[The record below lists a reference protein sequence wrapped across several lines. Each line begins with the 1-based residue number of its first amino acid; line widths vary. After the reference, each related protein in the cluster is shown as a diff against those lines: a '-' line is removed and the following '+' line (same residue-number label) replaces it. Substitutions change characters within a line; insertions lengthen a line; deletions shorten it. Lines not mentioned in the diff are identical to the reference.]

1 MLNEGNTAN
10 SVQADCVRVDKNMML
25 AKDSVYQDTSEEFD
39 EYHSPFHDPRDECD
53 VCVLADQRMFYL

>member
-1 MLNEGNTAN
+1 MLNEGNTAS
-10 SVQADCVRVDKNMML
+10 SVQADCVRVEENML
-25 AKDSVYQDTSEEFD
+25 GTNSVCQDTEELD